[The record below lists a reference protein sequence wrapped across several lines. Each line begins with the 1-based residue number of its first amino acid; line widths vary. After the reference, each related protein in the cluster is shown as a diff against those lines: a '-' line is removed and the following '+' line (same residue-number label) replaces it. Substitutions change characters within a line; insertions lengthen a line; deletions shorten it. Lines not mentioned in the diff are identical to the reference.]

1 MNAGKTP
8 QPAGSPK
15 EQLLAAVC
23 LGGLLPL
30 LSWVLDSYLVA
41 LVCSL
46 ALSFVVSGLLRQRA
60 LLHRGTDQHTDPG
73 PPPT

>member
-8 QPAGSPK
+8 QPAGSPM

-30 LSWVLDSYLVA
+30 LSWLLDSYLVA

-46 ALSFVVSGLLRQRA
+46 ALSFVISGLLRQRA
-60 LLHRGTDQHTDPG
+60 LLRRGSDRHSDPEH
-73 PPPT
+73 PTT

>member
-30 LSWVLDSYLVA
+30 LSWLLDSHLVA

-46 ALSFVVSGLLRQRA
+46 ALSFVISGLLRQRA
-60 LLHRGTDQHTDPG
+60 LLRRGTDPHTDPE
-73 PPPT
+73 PPTT

>member
-30 LSWVLDSYLVA
+30 LSWLLDSYLVA
-41 LVCSL
+41 LACSL
-46 ALSFVVSGLLRQRA
+46 ALSFVISGLLRQRA
-60 LLHRGTDQHTDPG
+60 LLRRGADRPADPES
-73 PPPT
+73 PTT